1 MDSENKEKQ
10 DVLEIDPLLVM
21 EDILDKLKILDY
33 EAQFTRIKYYIYYIN
48 N

>member
-10 DVLEIDPLLVM
+10 DVLEIDPLLAM

-33 EAQFTRIKYYIYYIN
+33 EAQFTRIK
-48 N
+48 